1 MEITIAKHQEVYSY
15 YREIPAFNNDA
26 DIIDFLNANNSALFK
41 MKQKITGLKE
51 NNETKDGAIKISQ

>member
-26 DIIDFLNANNSALFK
+26 DFIDFLNANNSTLFK

-51 NNETKDGAIKISQ
+51 NNET